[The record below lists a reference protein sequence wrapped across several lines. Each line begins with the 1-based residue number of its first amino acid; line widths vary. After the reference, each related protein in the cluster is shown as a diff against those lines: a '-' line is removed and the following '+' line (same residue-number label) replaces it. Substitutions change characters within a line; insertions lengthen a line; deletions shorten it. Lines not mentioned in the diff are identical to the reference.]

1 MRITTN
7 RFGRCASIFALA
19 TTLASCS
26 NNYGAFFEEKNA
38 QLEKGYT
45 WKKLAACRPPQPDS
59 QAVTIL
65 SLSGEL
71 IVCYTLTPPNNQPT
85 VVNRPAA
92 HDTKTLAKL
101 SKTQPTTPDTKSP
114 ASGVTW
120 QFSNF

>member
-1 MRITTN
+1 MKITTN
-7 RFGRCASIFALA
+7 RFGRSASVFALA
-19 TTLASCS
+19 TMLASCS

-45 WKKLAACRPPQPDS
+45 WEKLAECRPPQPGS

-71 IVCYTLTPPNNQPT
+71 IVCYTLTPPSNQPT
-85 VVNRPAA
+85 VVNKPLP
-92 HDTKTLAKL
+92 HNTKTIANL
-101 SKTQPTTPDTKSP
+101 SETQPAMADTAIE
-114 ASGVTW
+114 ASGVIW